1 MSSLQKPFTLIAGP
15 CVVESP
21 ELLYQVCETIAPIAK
36 DCQFDFV
43 FKASYR
49 KANRTS
55 INGFTGIGD
64 EQALE
69 HIQAVANA
77 HGVRSITDIHESPE
91 AKIAAEYVDILQI
104 PAFLCRQTELLQAAG
119 STGKIV
125 NIKKG
130 QFLAPD
136 DMGKQAEKASKA
148 GASSVWLTERGTAFG
163 YHDLVV
169 DFRSLLIM
177 KESGHPIMYDATH
190 SLQLPG
196 GGEQS
201 GGLRAYIKPLAR
213 AAMAVGIDGIFI
225 ETHPQ
230 PEKALS
236 DSATQFPLIHM
247 KSFLHEL
254 AQLRHVINSFE

>member
-1 MSSLQKPFTLIAGP
+1 MKNAKHPFTLIAGP
-15 CVVESP
+15 CVVESF
-21 ELLYQVCETIAPIAK
+21 ELLSEVIETIQPIAK
-36 DCQFDFV
+36 DCGFDYV

-55 INGFTGIGD
+55 INSFTGIGD
-64 EQALE
+64 EEALE
-69 HIQAVANA
+69 YIQKVSLKQQV
-77 HGVRSITDIHESPE
+77 HCLTDIHESHE
-91 AKIAAEYVDILQI
+91 AELAAQYVDILQI

-119 STGKIV
+119 KTGKIV

-136 DMGKQAEKASKA
+136 DMEKQAVKAEKS
-148 GASSVWLTERGTAFG
+148 GASDIWLTERGTTFG

-169 DFRSLLIM
+169 DYRSLLIM
-177 KESGHPIMYDATH
+177 RETGRHIIYDATH

-201 GGLRAYIKPLAR
+201 GGLRSFIKPLAR
-213 AAMAVGIDGIFI
+213 AAISVGIDGIFI
-225 ETHPQ
+225 ETHPH

-236 DSATQFPLIHM
+236 DSATQFPLSEM
-247 KSFLHEL
+247 KNFLHEL
-254 AQLRHVINSFE
+254 AELQHVINSFS

>member
-1 MSSLQKPFTLIAGP
+1 MHTSFTLIAGP
-15 CVVESP
+15 CVIESKD
-21 ELLYQVCETIAPIAK
+21 LLSEVLETLLPIAK
-36 DCQFDFV
+36 ECNFDLI
-43 FKASYR
+43 FKSSYR

-64 EQALE
+64 REALE
-69 HIQAVANA
+69 YLRDISTLHEVK
-77 HGVRSITDIHESPE
+77 SITDIHESHE
-91 AKIAAEYVDILQI
+91 ASMAADYVDVLQI

-119 STGKIV
+119 ATGKIV

-136 DMGKQAEKASKA
+136 DMGKQADKSLKA
-148 GASSVWLTERGTAFG
+148 GASQVWLTERGSTFG

-177 KESGHPIMYDATH
+177 RETGLPIIYDATH

-201 GGLRAYIKPLAR
+201 GGLRQYIKPLAR
-213 AAMAVGIDGIFI
+213 AAMSVGIDGIFI
-225 ETHPQ
+225 ETHPK
-230 PEKALS
+230 PEKAMS
-236 DSATQFPLIHM
+236 DSATQYPLSEI
-247 KSFLHEL
+247 KDFLHEL
-254 AQLRHVINSFE
+254 AELRHVINSFT

>member
-1 MSSLQKPFTLIAGP
+1 MNKSFTLIAGP
-15 CVVESP
+15 CVIESKD
-21 ELLYQVCETIAPIAK
+21 LLSEVLETLLPIAK
-36 DCQFDFV
+36 ECEFDLI
-43 FKASYR
+43 FKSSYR

-64 EQALE
+64 IEALE
-69 HIQAVANA
+69 YLRDISTL
-77 HGVRSITDIHESPE
+77 HGVQSITDIHESHE
-91 AKIAAEYVDILQI
+91 ASMAADFVDVLQI

-119 STGKIV
+119 ATGKIV

-136 DMGKQAEKASKA
+136 DMGKQAEKSLKA
-148 GASSVWLTERGTAFG
+148 GASQVWLTERGSTFG

-177 KESGHPIMYDATH
+177 RETGLPIIYDATH

-201 GGLRAYIKPLAR
+201 GGLRQYIKPLAR
-213 AAMAVGIDGIFI
+213 AAMSVGIDGIFI
-225 ETHPQ
+225 ETHPM
-230 PEKALS
+230 PEKAMS
-236 DSATQFPLIHM
+236 DSATQYPLSEI
-247 KSFLHEL
+247 KDFLHEL
-254 AQLRHVINSFE
+254 AELRHVINSFT

>member
-1 MSSLQKPFTLIAGP
+1 MNTSFTLIAGP
-15 CVVESP
+15 CVIESKD
-21 ELLYQVCETIAPIAK
+21 LLSEVLETLLPIAK
-36 DCQFDFV
+36 ECEFDLI
-43 FKASYR
+43 FKSSYR

-64 EQALE
+64 IEALE
-69 HIQAVANA
+69 YLRDVSTS
-77 HGVRSITDIHESPE
+77 HGVKSITDIHESHE
-91 AKIAAEYVDILQI
+91 ASLAADFVDVLQI

-119 STGKIV
+119 ATGKIV

-136 DMGKQAEKASKA
+136 DMGKQAEKSLKA
-148 GASSVWLTERGTAFG
+148 GASQVWLTERGSTFG

-177 KESGHPIMYDATH
+177 RETGLPIIYDATH

-201 GGLRAYIKPLAR
+201 GGLRQYIKPLAR
-213 AAMAVGIDGIFI
+213 AAMSVGIDGIFI
-225 ETHPQ
+225 ETHPM
-230 PEKALS
+230 PEKAMS
-236 DSATQFPLIHM
+236 DSATQYPLSEI
-247 KSFLHEL
+247 KDFLHEL
-254 AQLRHVINSFE
+254 AELRHVINSFT

>member
-1 MSSLQKPFTLIAGP
+1 MSSILKPFTLIAGP

-21 ELLYQVCETIAPIAK
+21 ELLNQVCETIAPIAR

-43 FKASYR
+43 FKSSYR

-55 INGFTGIGD
+55 IKGFTGIGD
-64 EQALE
+64 EHALE
-69 HIQAVANA
+69 YIRTVANV
-77 HGVRSITDIHESPE
+77 HGVKSLTDIHESHE
-91 AKIAAEYVDILQI
+91 ANLAAKYVDILQI

-119 STGKIV
+119 ATGKIV

-136 DMGKQAEKASKA
+136 DMGKQAEKAEKA
-148 GASSVWLTERGTAFG
+148 GACTVWLTERGTTFG

-169 DFRSLLIM
+169 DFRSLLVM
-177 KESGHPIMYDATH
+177 KETGHPIIYDATH

-201 GGLRAYIKPLAR
+201 GGLRAFIKPLAR
-213 AAMAVGIDGIFI
+213 AAMAVGINGIFI
-225 ETHPQ
+225 ETHPH
-230 PEKALS
+230 PEMALS
-236 DSATQFPLIHM
+236 DAATQFPLSHM
-247 KSFLHEL
+247 KDFLHEL
-254 AQLRHVINSFE
+254 AQLRHVIASFE

>member
-1 MSSLQKPFTLIAGP
+1 MNKSFTLIAGP
-15 CVVESP
+15 CVIESKD
-21 ELLYQVCETIAPIAK
+21 LLSEVLETLLPIAK
-36 DCQFDFV
+36 ECEFDLI
-43 FKASYR
+43 FKSSYR

-64 EQALE
+64 IEALE
-69 HIQAVANA
+69 YLRDISTLY
-77 HGVRSITDIHESPE
+77 GVKSITDIHESHE
-91 AKIAAEYVDILQI
+91 ASMAADFVDVLQI

-119 STGKIV
+119 ATGKIV

-136 DMGKQAEKASKA
+136 DMGKQAEKSLKA
-148 GASSVWLTERGTAFG
+148 GASQVWLTERGSTFG

-177 KESGHPIMYDATH
+177 RETGLPIIYDATH

-201 GGLRAYIKPLAR
+201 GGLRQYIKPLAR
-213 AAMAVGIDGIFI
+213 AAMSVGIDGIFI
-225 ETHPQ
+225 ETHPK
-230 PEKALS
+230 PEKAMS
-236 DSATQFPLIHM
+236 DSATQYPLSEI
-247 KSFLHEL
+247 KDFLHEL
-254 AQLRHVINSFE
+254 AELRHVINSFT

>member
-1 MSSLQKPFTLIAGP
+1 MNTSFTLIAGP
-15 CVVESP
+15 CVIESKD
-21 ELLYQVCETIAPIAK
+21 LLSEVLETLLPIAK
-36 DCQFDFV
+36 ECNFDLI
-43 FKASYR
+43 FKSSYR

-64 EQALE
+64 REALE
-69 HIQAVANA
+69 YLRDISTL
-77 HGVRSITDIHESPE
+77 HGVTSITDIHESHE
-91 AKIAAEYVDILQI
+91 ASMAADYVDVLQI

-119 STGKIV
+119 ATGKIV

-136 DMGKQAEKASKA
+136 DMGKQADKSLKA
-148 GASSVWLTERGTAFG
+148 GASQVWLTERGSTFG

-177 KESGHPIMYDATH
+177 RETGLPIIYDATH

-201 GGLRAYIKPLAR
+201 GGLRQYIKPLAR
-213 AAMAVGIDGIFI
+213 AAMSVGIDGIFI
-225 ETHPQ
+225 ETHPM
-230 PEKALS
+230 PEKAMS
-236 DSATQFPLIHM
+236 DSATQYPLSEI
-247 KSFLHEL
+247 KDFLHEL
-254 AQLRHVINSFE
+254 AELRHVINSFT

>member
-1 MSSLQKPFTLIAGP
+1 MNTSFTLIAGP
-15 CVVESP
+15 CVIESKD
-21 ELLYQVCETIAPIAK
+21 LLSEVLETLLPIAK
-36 DCQFDFV
+36 ECNFDLI
-43 FKASYR
+43 FKSSYR

-64 EQALE
+64 REALE
-69 HIQAVANA
+69 YLRDIYTL
-77 HGVRSITDIHESPE
+77 HGVKSITDIHESHE
-91 AKIAAEYVDILQI
+91 ASMAADYVDVLQI

-119 STGKIV
+119 ATGKIV

-136 DMGKQAEKASKA
+136 DMGKQADKSLKA
-148 GASSVWLTERGTAFG
+148 GASQVWLTERGSTFG

-177 KESGHPIMYDATH
+177 RETGLPIIYDATH

-201 GGLRAYIKPLAR
+201 GGLRQYIKPLAR
-213 AAMAVGIDGIFI
+213 AAMSVGIDGIFI
-225 ETHPQ
+225 ETHPM
-230 PEKALS
+230 PEKAMS
-236 DSATQFPLIHM
+236 DSATQYPLSEI
-247 KSFLHEL
+247 KDFLHEL
-254 AQLRHVINSFE
+254 AELRHVINSFT